1 MDKRINILL
10 EAAESDSNNNEA
22 LIILMNIITG
32 IYQWMPESF
41 YFWIP
46 ERFRD
51 VHIKKNDEKVILEK
65 LVMIINKKGKN
76 MNYAMKCISAMQNDK
91 AYQCAEKL
99 FLQEDWSKYPDF
111 LVTLIFFLSI
121 LDDKFKKHLPR
132 VIEYY
137 KEIDDPFFRECVGN
151 ELKFYGYL

>member
-46 ERFRD
+46 EKFRD

-99 FLQEDWSKYPDF
+99 FLQENWEVYPNF
-111 LVTLIFFLSI
+111 LVPLIFFLSM
-121 LDDKFKKHLPR
+121 DDRKFKKYIPR

-137 KEIDDPFFRECVGN
+137 NKINDPYFHETVGS
-151 ELKFYGYL
+151 ELKFQGYL

>member
-32 IYQWMPESF
+32 IYQWMDRDF
-41 YFWIP
+41 YLCIP
-46 ERFRD
+46 TEFRD
-51 VHIKKNDEKVILEK
+51 IHVKKDDEQIILDR
-65 LVMIINKKGKN
+65 LVTIINKKGKN

-121 LDDKFKKHLPR
+121 LDEKFKKHLPK
-132 VIEYY
+132 VVEYY
-137 KEIDDPFFRECVGN
+137 KKINDPYFRECVGN